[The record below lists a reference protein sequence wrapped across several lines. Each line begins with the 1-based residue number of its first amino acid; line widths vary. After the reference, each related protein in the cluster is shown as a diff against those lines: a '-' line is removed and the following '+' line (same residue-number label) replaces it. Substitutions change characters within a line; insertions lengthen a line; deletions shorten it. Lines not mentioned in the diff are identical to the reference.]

1 MNILVIN
8 IIAHNTFL
16 SFWVSFY
23 WFNHSFKQI
32 LNIIIRITLD
42 LLLIYNMCMFRSE
55 EDKYFDDNIYE
66 EDLIKRL
73 EMLNIKVSNEGS
85 IENNEHDSI
94 SRILDSNGD
103 NEDMLKIDEIIRSIS
118 KIYIFRL

>member
-1 MNILVIN
+1 
-8 IIAHNTFL
+8 
-16 SFWVSFY
+16 
-23 WFNHSFKQI
+23 
-32 LNIIIRITLD
+32 
-42 LLLIYNMCMFRSE
+42 MFRSE

-73 EMLNIKVSNEGS
+73 EMLNIKISNEGS

-94 SRILDSNGD
+94 SRMLDSNGD

-118 KIYIFRL
+118 KIYIFRF